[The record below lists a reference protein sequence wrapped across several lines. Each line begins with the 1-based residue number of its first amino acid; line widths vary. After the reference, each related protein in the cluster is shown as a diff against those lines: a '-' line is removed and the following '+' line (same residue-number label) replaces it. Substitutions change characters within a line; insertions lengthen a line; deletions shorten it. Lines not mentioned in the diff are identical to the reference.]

1 MDTES
6 QASMGVGLCAPSRRS
21 RVLLEITL
29 VLGVLHLVDHVLRAD
44 HSGWPFIEE
53 FTPFTFFAVVFPPIA
68 LFAHFDRSH
77 PWLRFGLV
85 AFLLVG
91 VVFSHAFLETLVD
104 QYGVW
109 AANASTEPY
118 ALGQSNLLNVESSM
132 LGVLAAVEATLLNFS
147 LLAAVV
153 SLFADA
159 RRATRRA
166 RWKRI
171 LERRL

>member
-1 MDTES
+1 MNTES
-6 QASMGVGLCAPSRRS
+6 RASTDVRLSAPSRRS
-21 RVLLEITL
+21 RVLLEITF

-44 HSGWPFIEE
+44 HSGWPFIDE

-68 LFAHFDRSH
+68 LFAHFDHSR

-91 VVFSHAFLETLVD
+91 VMFAHAFLETPGD

-118 ALGQSNLLNVESSM
+118 ALGQPNFLNVESPV
-132 LGVLAAVEATLLNFS
+132 LGVLAAVEAALLNLF

-159 RRATRRA
+159 RRAGT
-166 RWKRI
+166 
-171 LERRL
+171 

>member
-1 MDTES
+1 MNTES
-6 QASMGVGLCAPSRRS
+6 RASTDVRLSAPSRRS
-21 RVLLEITL
+21 RVLLEITF

-44 HSGWPFIEE
+44 HSGWPFIDE

-68 LFAHFDRSH
+68 LFAHFDHSR

-91 VVFSHAFLETLVD
+91 VLFSHAFLETPGD
-104 QYGVW
+104 QYGMW

-118 ALGQSNLLNVESSM
+118 ALGQPNLLNFESPM
-132 LGVLAAVEATLLNFS
+132 LGVLAAVEAALLNLS

-159 RRATRRA
+159 RRAGTGV
-166 RWKRI
+166 
-171 LERRL
+171 